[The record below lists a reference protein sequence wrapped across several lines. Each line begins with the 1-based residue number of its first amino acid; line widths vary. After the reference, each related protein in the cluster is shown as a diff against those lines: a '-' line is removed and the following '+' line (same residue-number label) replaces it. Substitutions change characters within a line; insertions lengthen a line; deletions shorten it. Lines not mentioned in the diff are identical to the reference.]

1 MLHKSKAYDR
11 NMVEKEAVIKTH
23 QTEFGFLS
31 PQKLW

>member
-1 MLHKSKAYDR
+1 MLHKYKAYDS

-23 QTEFGFLS
+23 QTEFSFIS